1 MARIRYKP
9 NRRGML
15 NILGGEP
22 MRADL
27 HARATNMAVVAQA
40 EYDARPP
47 HQGEVNVIVDSQA
60 GTPAHPRAR
69 AAVIAQHPAVL
80 HIERKRRTLGAA
92 MDALGGG

>member
-9 NRRGML
+9 NRRGMV
-15 NILGGEP
+15 NILGGEQ

-27 HARATNMAVVAQA
+27 HVRAVNMATVAQA

-47 HQGEVNVIVDSQA
+47 HAGEVTVIVDSQV
-60 GTPAHPRAR
+60 GTADHPRAR